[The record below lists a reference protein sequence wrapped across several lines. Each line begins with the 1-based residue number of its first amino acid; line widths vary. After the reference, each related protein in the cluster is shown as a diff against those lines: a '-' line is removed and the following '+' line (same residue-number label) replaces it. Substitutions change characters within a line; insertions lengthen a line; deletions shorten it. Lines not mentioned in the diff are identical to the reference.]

1 LPSNDDIEKIVTFT
15 VNEMTGNQ
23 HKILRSAL
31 EDLIRNSI
39 IDKDITIDNEIKES
53 LLSIEDF
60 KNFLSEVLRIAKTVN
75 RSNKQINDKFSGNLC
90 GISGTDEKEG
100 SDSSGKNI
108 VLDNAV
114 IVSSEDMKE
123 HIPE

>member
-60 KNFLSEVLRIAKTVN
+60 KNFLSEVLRIGQN
-75 RSNKQINDKFSGNLC
+75 C
-90 GISGTDEKEG
+90 
-100 SDSSGKNI
+100 
-108 VLDNAV
+108 
-114 IVSSEDMKE
+114 
-123 HIPE
+123 

>member
-1 LPSNDDIEKIVTFT
+1 VLPIRGPVFFADSYLFKDPSIISKWKIGRALPSNDDIEKIVTFT

-75 RSNKQINDKFSGNLC
+75 RSNKQINDKFSGNLMWYQW
-90 GISGTDEKEG
+90 D
-100 SDSSGKNI
+100 
-108 VLDNAV
+108 
-114 IVSSEDMKE
+114 
-123 HIPE
+123 

>member
-1 LPSNDDIEKIVTFT
+1 
-15 VNEMTGNQ
+15 MTENQ

-90 GISGTDEKEG
+90 GISGTDKKKG
-100 SDSSGKNI
+100 LTVVVKI
-108 VLDNAV
+108 
-114 IVSSEDMKE
+114 
-123 HIPE
+123 